1 MSFDLF
7 KGTNIN
13 KENHKRSAV
22 TNIIKRLIPYITEN
36 TKKPVR
42 LENKTVNV
50 YNLRAHYMSVS
61 NETSVRSFCHDS
73 NRSYKLCS
81 FYDVVKSKVFTIES
95 HNIFIYD

>member
-13 KENHKRSAV
+13 KENHKPSAV
-22 TNIIKRLIPYITEN
+22 TNIIKRLLPYITDN

-42 LENKTVNV
+42 LENKPVNV

-61 NETSVRSFCHDS
+61 NETSMRSFCHDS
-73 NRSYKLCS
+73 NCSYKHRS
-81 FYDVVKSKVFTIES
+81 FYDVLKSKAFIVET